1 MKPLRGVGHSNT
13 KNKSKNKKTKG
24 EFDHIKFTLLY

>member
-13 KNKSKNKKTKG
+13 KNKNKETKG
-24 EFDHIKFTLLY
+24 EFDHIKLTLLY